1 MLDLGQAREFLPPLR
16 LQGEAGHGERES
28 NVKLLVLHF
37 FFSRLTSAT
46 PPTLRQYSVA
56 AEIDRVKSRQDGSS

>member
-16 LQGEAGHGERES
+16 LQQGEAGHGERES

-37 FFSRLTSAT
+37 FFSAVSLLRLR
-46 PPTLRQYSVA
+46 PR
-56 AEIDRVKSRQDGSS
+56 